1 MEEKEIAEFGMIVA
15 AGLLFLIVGSAAYVW
30 FSRAKYKSRE
40 QEYWNNLDKIKK
52 PKK

>member
-1 MEEKEIAEFGMIVA
+1 MEEAEVAEFGMIVA
-15 AGLLFLIVGSAAYVW
+15 AGLIVAIIGAAVYTW
-30 FSRAKYKSRE
+30 FNRAKYKSRE